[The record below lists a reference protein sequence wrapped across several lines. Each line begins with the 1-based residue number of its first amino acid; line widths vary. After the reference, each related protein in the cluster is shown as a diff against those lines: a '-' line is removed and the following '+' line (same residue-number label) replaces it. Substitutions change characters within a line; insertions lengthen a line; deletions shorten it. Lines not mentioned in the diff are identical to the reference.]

1 MGILIMKRMLF
12 LLVLLAPIGA
22 QAGAASDIAWTPEQ
36 LKFVKNG
43 NINKG
48 KELAQTCG
56 SCHGDTGQGMKEE
69 QNEDVLIPAIPALA
83 GQVANYTYKQL
94 RDYAKDQRSH
104 ASMTG
109 IAKGL
114 SEQDA
119 ADLAVWFSS
128 LPLPKSS
135 GSNSNLA
142 KAEKM
147 VAEGDGKRI
156 LPPCFVCH
164 GANGQGEKMDI
175 PALAG
180 QQADYFAKALLAY
193 KSGERHNDIYSR
205 MRLIAQQLSEAEIK
219 ELAQYYQAFK

>member
-1 MGILIMKRMLF
+1 MGKLIMRHLLF
-12 LLVLLAPIGA
+12 LMALLTALNA
-22 QAGAASDIAWTPEQ
+22 YAETASDIAWTPEL

-43 NINKG
+43 NAKKG
-48 KELAQTCG
+48 EALAETCT
-56 SCHGDTGQGMKEE
+56 SCHGDKGQGSA
-69 QNEDVLIPAIPALA
+69 LAPALA
-83 GQVANYTYKQL
+83 GQVASYTYKQL
-94 RDYAKDQRSH
+94 MDYAQEQRADTTMSP
-104 ASMTG
+104 

-119 ADLAVWFSS
+119 ADLAIWFKS
-128 LPLPKSS
+128 LPPPKSS
-135 GSNSNLA
+135 GSAAKLA
-142 KAEKM
+142 RAEKM
-147 VAEGDGKRI
+147 ATEGDGKRI

-180 QQADYFAKALLAY
+180 QQADYMAKTLLAY

-219 ELAQYYQAFK
+219 ELAEYYQAYQ